1 MVTNR
6 AMSLFDHFNQLAPF
20 TVGFDRIFHNLNRYV
35 EKDHRTSVNAGY
47 PPYNIRKEG
56 DFNFVIEMAL
66 AGFSKDDVEVELKDG
81 TLTISGSKSEDER
94 DYAHKGISSRKF
106 SKSFRLAEYVIA
118 DGADLVDGILV
129 VNLRVDIPEEKR
141 PQKIKIGS

>member
-1 MVTNR
+1 MTRNLSLTYPR
-6 AMSLFDHFNQLAPF
+6 SLFVGFEPLFSEIERLTSGTPGQDNYPPHNIVRIDGEHFN
-20 TVGFDRIFHNLNRYV
+20 
-35 EKDHRTSVNAGY
+35 
-47 PPYNIRKEG
+47 
-56 DFNFVIEMAL
+56 IEMAL

-81 TLTISGSKSEDER
+81 TLTISGSKTEDER

-106 SKSFRLAEYVIA
+106 SKSFKIAKYVVT

-129 VNLRVDIPEEKR
+129 VNLQLDIPEEKR

>member
-1 MVTNR
+1 MMTRNLSLTYPR
-6 AMSLFDHFNQLAPF
+6 SLF
-20 TVGFDRIFHNLNRYV
+20 VGFEPLFSELERLTTATPGQDN
-35 EKDHRTSVNAGY
+35 Y
-47 PPYNIRKEG
+47 PPHNIVKIDDEN
-56 DFNFVIEMAL
+56 FNIEMAV

-81 TLTISGSKSEDER
+81 TLTVSGSKTEDER

-118 DGADLVDGILV
+118 DGADLVNGILV

>member
-1 MVTNR
+1 MTRNLSLTYPR
-6 AMSLFDHFNQLAPF
+6 SLF
-20 TVGFDRIFHNLNRYV
+20 VGFEPLFSELERLTTATPGQDN
-35 EKDHRTSVNAGY
+35 Y
-47 PPYNIRKEG
+47 PPHNIVKIDDEN
-56 DFNFVIEMAL
+56 FNIEMAV

-81 TLTISGSKSEDER
+81 TLTVSGSKSEDER
-94 DYAHKGISSRKF
+94 EFAHKGISSRKF